1 MKNGIN
7 PHLYTYGNPQSNDCI
22 KAANIAKGLGLQHS
36 IYNIKMD
43 ATSFR
48 NYGQK
53 IMKWGQSLTSIHRAH
68 RIMAVERESE
78 YANAMFLGTLGGEFV
93 KGVSEDD
100 YIVPSIV
107 FENWG
112 TLRLDNVTIQKW
124 LENKKINISTVNKE
138 ILLNYLISEP
148 YFQGNI
154 VQRKMASL
162 THITAHLHDA
172 QDIILYQYP
181 MKYVFT
187 PFMDID
193 YLEILFSSAFSF
205 NNKEIISNKI
215 NRRVENPIYCSNFI
229 KETYPPLGAYRYS
242 GEHIPNEVLF
252 NPYYAA
258 LMKGIRQKV
267 QKAYPPNFPL
277 DNWMFEF
284 VKEELPNCL
293 NYSLIN
299 NTFKIDELCNCL
311 ESEKIMPKESFWLK
325 FTNPIIMRYIIDY
338 V

>member
-1 MKNGIN
+1 
-7 PHLYTYGNPQSNDCI
+7 
-22 KAANIAKGLGLQHS
+22 
-36 IYNIKMD
+36 
-43 ATSFR
+43 
-48 NYGQK
+48 
-53 IMKWGQSLTSIHRAH
+53 
-68 RIMAVERESE
+68 
-78 YANAMFLGTLGGEFV
+78 MFLGTLGGEFV

-187 PFMDID
+187 P
-193 YLEILFSSAFSF
+193 LWILTIW
-205 NNKEIISNKI
+205 K
-215 NRRVENPIYCSNFI
+215 
-229 KETYPPLGAYRYS
+229 
-242 GEHIPNEVLF
+242 
-252 NPYYAA
+252 YYFF
-258 LMKGIRQKV
+258 G
-267 QKAYPPNFPL
+267 F
-277 DNWMFEF
+277 
-284 VKEELPNCL
+284 
-293 NYSLIN
+293 
-299 NTFKIDELCNCL
+299 
-311 ESEKIMPKESFWLK
+311 
-325 FTNPIIMRYIIDY
+325 
-338 V
+338 